1 MPLLPV
7 SNTKFNV
14 SGKSPSLA
22 CKMTIPPV
30 SWVKEILVNNR
41 EGGSMNSS
49 WAARVEGTSQEK
61 NSAREEMN
69 LFILFGGGSPGT
81 GAANYMTNIRYKL
94 MQGFFPFK

>member
-1 MPLLPV
+1 M
-7 SNTKFNV
+7 
-14 SGKSPSLA
+14 
-22 CKMTIPPV
+22 PPV
-30 SWVKEILVNNR
+30 NCKNGIVVSVR

-81 GAANYMTNIRYKL
+81 EAANYMTNIRYKL